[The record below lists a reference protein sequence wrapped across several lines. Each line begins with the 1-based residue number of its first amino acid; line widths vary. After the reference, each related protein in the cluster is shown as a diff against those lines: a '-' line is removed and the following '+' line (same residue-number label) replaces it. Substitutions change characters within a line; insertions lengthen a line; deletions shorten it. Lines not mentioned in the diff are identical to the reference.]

1 MRKIYMNF
9 PITHDI
15 VDAYRTYRRNG
26 NTRGDAI
33 AKLRAEYAQELADC
47 DDGPV
52 VRIGLALALCQ
63 KRELTSDVLKDAQS
77 SVEELLAE
85 DWDKKIL
92 TDLHDLADYIGNP
105 KWLGTE
111 ARYPLRRLY
120 IPQWE
125 IGDTFSHPLTIDM
138 ARYLGI
144 GNWYV
149 LFRKDGE
156 YVDKDQRPVQLV
168 YASLC
173 PPDQLPHTSEELH
186 NLGFIRMLPDCGKWD
201 YLGRFTFKS
210 QKDEASYELTKIG
223 NFPDAGHP
231 KSWIEESPWF
241 GRPLFGKIKRDSQ
254 HVDYEEDICFAYR
267 NNGIGI

>member
-1 MRKIYMNF
+1 
-9 PITHDI
+9 
-15 VDAYRTYRRNG
+15 
-26 NTRGDAI
+26 
-33 AKLRAEYAQELADC
+33 
-47 DDGPV
+47 
-52 VRIGLALALCQ
+52 
-63 KRELTSDVLKDAQS
+63 
-77 SVEELLAE
+77 
-85 DWDKKIL
+85 
-92 TDLHDLADYIGNP
+92 
-105 KWLGTE
+105 
-111 ARYPLRRLY
+111 
-120 IPQWE
+120 
-125 IGDTFSHPLTIDM
+125 M

-149 LFRKDGE
+149 LFRKVGE

>member
-1 MRKIYMNF
+1 MILSMHIA
-9 PITHDI
+9 PIGEMAIQEATQLPNC
-15 VDAYRTYRRNG
+15 VQ
-26 NTRGDAI
+26 NTR
-33 AKLRAEYAQELADC
+33 KSWQTVTMAQLF
-47 DDGPV
+47 
-52 VRIGLALALCQ
+52 ALAWRWRCV
-63 KRELTSDVLKDAQS
+63 KKELTSDVLKDAQS

-125 IGDTFSHPLTIDM
+125 IGRYFSHPLTIDM

-149 LFRKDGE
+149 LFRKVGE

-186 NLGFIRMLPDCGKWD
+186 NLGFIRMLPGLWEMGLSGKV
-201 YLGRFTFKS
+201 YF
-210 QKDEASYELTKIG
+210 
-223 NFPDAGHP
+223 
-231 KSWIEESPWF
+231 
-241 GRPLFGKIKRDSQ
+241 
-254 HVDYEEDICFAYR
+254 
-267 NNGIGI
+267 